1 MTTATKESGME
12 ERALGPGSR
21 LAAGVVG
28 VGVFLIAFFVAV
40 SQVRA
45 GWGSNLRA
53 WGAAAAVLVFAIVA
67 VRLVRAAV
75 RGTIRV
81 RRR

>member
-1 MTTATKESGME
+1 MQ
-12 ERALGPGSR
+12 ERALSPATRIIAG
-21 LAAGVVG
+21 LAGVAIV
-28 VGVFLIAFFVAV
+28 VIALFVAV

-45 GWGSNLRA
+45 GWGSNPRA
-53 WGAAAAVLVFAIVA
+53 WLAAIAVLIVALLA

-81 RRR
+81 RNRAGGGRTT